1 MEKSETFREIRRLI
15 KEDEERALHSFRQ
28 KDFPALLVRKIKNRP
43 RQRRFSFIDIRRP
56 RLALGTLGLVITL
69 AVAVII
75 VVSSSSTERKG
86 IDKIKNFL
94 LRVPEFQ
101 GAVIDNKAAHLQMSK
116 DQIHRLELAWFFR
129 DVFYSLHRR
138 ELSKAQLQGL
148 FCRALE
154 FKVSPREE
162 ESAAPGEPVEMR
174 ELRLEER
181 IQRLIREKRIYFWL
195 EQLSN
200 KSEEV

>member
-1 MEKSETFREIRRLI
+1 MEKNETFREIRRLI
-15 KEDEERALHSFRQ
+15 KEDEEIALQAFRQ
-28 KDFPALLVRKIKNRP
+28 KDFPALLVRKIKDRP
-43 RQRRFSFIDIRRP
+43 RQRTFFFIDIRRP

-69 AVAVII
+69 AIAVII
-75 VVSSSSTERKG
+75 MVSSLSTERRG

-101 GAVIDNKAAHLQMSK
+101 GAVIDNKAGHLQLSE
-116 DQIHRLELAWFFR
+116 DQIHSLELAWFFR
-129 DVFYSLHRR
+129 DVFYSLHRQ

-154 FKVSPREE
+154 FKVSPGET
-162 ESAAPGEPVEMR
+162 ESAAPGEPAELR
-174 ELRLEER
+174 EFRLEER

-195 EQLSN
+195 DQLSN